1 VFKKSIII
9 PILLISILFSLVITP
24 SFAAISAGQTCKS
37 LNKTSN
43 VGKLKFRCVK
53 KGKKLVWTRVSSEN
67 SMAPK
72 ENTNT
77 STTTNASTS
86 TKVEPQVEQKKE
98 SVVPDPVLSDRTT
111 FKSAADCKITSGN
124 SNVDLYTGFPRS
136 SKFIASTGDRKSVV
150 LFVDFSDLPADPKAF
165 AEWKNNQIP
174 FAENAF
180 SEMSYGKYRIKY
192 EIVEKFFRLPI
203 KWQEIVKNEAG
214 NIPGSTPAL
223 AMNHQKLISE
233 TVKLA
238 DVDVNFALYD
248 FINIVTPSTKPKV
261 EGGASGGGGFTVD
274 GRSSF
279 LAISGPLDEYLD
291 DRLKLNWLTHE
302 TGHLLGLTHI
312 YNFQQRQG
320 AWDLMGNVFA
330 HHDILAWNKFFLSW
344 IEDNQVDCLDNTIS
358 GETVHRLSPISD
370 KKSDVKMVIVK
381 LSSTECIILESRRK
395 SNLDPLSS
403 NEEGVLVYKVDTKI
417 PDGQGT
423 VTLLSNPIKFGRDRR
438 GNEVVLG
445 TLKQG
450 ESATFEGYSIKVV
463 KQSEL
468 GDFVSL
474 KKS

>member
-1 VFKKSIII
+1 
-9 PILLISILFSLVITP
+9 
-24 SFAAISAGQTCKS
+24 
-37 LNKTSN
+37 
-43 VGKLKFRCVK
+43 
-53 KGKKLVWTRVSSEN
+53 
-67 SMAPK
+67 
-72 ENTNT
+72 
-77 STTTNASTS
+77 
-86 TKVEPQVEQKKE
+86 
-98 SVVPDPVLSDRTT
+98 
-111 FKSAADCKITSGN
+111 
-124 SNVDLYTGFPRS
+124 
-136 SKFIASTGDRKSVV
+136 
-150 LFVDFSDLPADPKAF
+150 
-165 AEWKNNQIP
+165 
-174 FAENAF
+174 
-180 SEMSYGKYRIKY
+180 
-192 EIVEKFFRLPI
+192 
-203 KWQEIVKNEAG
+203 
-214 NIPGSTPAL
+214 
-223 AMNHQKLISE
+223 MNHQKLISE